1 MNNATCVDGVHSFSC
16 KCSQGFSGKVCDV
29 NVDECASQP
38 CANGATCRD
47 LINGYT
53 CRWVSGLFWL
63 AVLGQEV

>member
-16 KCSQGFSGKVCDV
+16 ECSQGFSGKVCDV

-63 AVLGQEV
+63 AALGQEV